1 MGKTYPT
8 KVGILLLG
16 FCALISGAFAQSVS
30 GVVKDDQG
38 ITLPGVTVRIDGTTN
53 GTTSDLD
60 GKYELANLPK
70 GELKLIY
77 SFIGFQSQTKTFNIT
92 GSEKITAD
100 ITMTTSLGEL
110 DEVVVVGYGT
120 QRRRE
125 ITGSIAK
132 IGSKELTNIPVP
144 SFEAAL
150 QGQAP
155 GVQLVQGGG
164 LAGSSSV
171 IRVRGIA
178 SISAGGDPLIVIDGI
193 PISQNYFVNDAGGDR
208 GAMNNNPLAFL
219 NPNDIESI
227 EILKDAASTGI
238 YGSRGANGVVLI
250 TTKRGE
256 GLGAQPMKID
266 FSSRI
271 GLSRA
276 VARPNMLN
284 SSQYLQLFQEAWEN
298 DGNTGLAPL
307 PGGIDWVDARNT
319 DTDWIDET
327 TQIGVKQMYN
337 LNLTKS
343 WKKLSMALG
352 AGYDDSESYLKGNSY
367 QRLSARANFDYQVTK
382 KIKLGGNLSWY
393 RGDNERI
400 DAGWS
405 GGYGA
410 ALSTALPIYP
420 VYYQNDVLDADGR
433 VVHAAGDYWVD
444 GPNPVRDRELK
455 DRRQIEQRTL
465 NSVYALF
472 QPIKGLTLKGELRYE
487 YMDNQDYLFTPQ
499 EYDTNNNGLAKI
511 YPTWNNNTNYALTAN
526 YSFKVKEKSSID
538 VLAGHEYQYATSRS
552 KTNVQYT
559 DLDKPFYEFDGQAT
573 ANPFG
578 PSQNRFN
585 EFSFISYFARVNYI
599 YDNKYIL
606 QGTFRTDG
614 SSRFGG
620 NNKWGYF
627 PSASAGWILSEEQFV
642 RNVDQI
648 SFLKLRAS
656 FGLTGNANIPN
667 YQYIGTFLRDQ
678 SRYLGDD
685 ILYPDKLENPDL
697 KWETSKTLDLGL
709 EYGLFEDRI
718 TGSVVFYNKRT
729 DDVLLNVNL
738 PSSVGFENYWDNV
751 GSILNRGI
759 EFDIKS
765 HNLKGKKLKWITEFN
780 IANNYNEILSIGNYS
795 EDAVSGGTN
804 DTRTVV
810 GYPVG
815 TSFLVRFS
823 HVDQATGKPVY
834 LDIDGNETFNWDPA
848 NRVPVGDILP
858 DVVGGLTNTFKL
870 RRWDLGFLL
879 YYSFGGKVYDSS
891 SKRQL
896 GVVTDWNMRT
906 EIFDRWQKPGD
917 EAQYPVLTRQTDTY
931 GSSTPWINTDLW
943 LHDADYIRLRRLA
956 VGYTIPELLMGNQ
969 KLQNVRFEL
978 SATNLLLFT
987 NFPGLDPEIVRDFEN
1002 QTDRNMSA
1010 FISYLS
1016 APVEQ
1021 TINLQINFT
1030 F

>member
-1 MGKTYPT
+1 MGSQ
-8 KVGILLLG
+8 ILKRAAVMLTIFTLPLLT
-16 FCALISGAFAQSVS
+16 IAQSIT
-30 GVVKDDQG
+30 GTITDDQG
-38 ITLPGVTVRIDGTTN
+38 VTLPGVTIRIDGTTK

-60 GKYELANLPK
+60 GRYTIKDLPI
-70 GELKLIY
+70 GEVSLVY
-77 SFIGFQSQTKTFNIT
+77 TFIGFQEQRKTFQVGAGQSI
-92 GSEKITAD
+92 KAD
-100 ITMTTSLGEL
+100 IGMALSMGEL

-125 ITGSIAK
+125 VTGSIAK
-132 IGSKELTNIPVP
+132 IGATELTNLPVP

-150 QGQAP
+150 QGQAA

-193 PISQNYFVNDAGGDR
+193 PISQNYFVNESGGDR

-238 YGSRGANGVVLI
+238 YGARGANGVVLI
-250 TTKRGE
+250 TTKRGN
-256 GLGAQPMKID
+256 GLGKQPLQID
-266 FSSRI
+266 FSTRFGISRP
-271 GLSRA
+271 
-276 VARPNMLN
+276 VATPNMLN
-284 SSQYLQLFQEAWEN
+284 SEEYLQLRQEAWEN

-307 PGGIDWVDARNT
+307 PGGISWEDARNT
-319 DTDWIDET
+319 NTNWVDET
-327 TQIGVKQMYN
+327 VRTGIKQMYN
-337 LNLTKS
+337 LALNKS
-343 WKKLSMALG
+343 WEKVSLAFNTG
-352 AGYDDSESYLKGNSY
+352 WEENESYLKGNSY
-367 QRLSARANFDYQVTK
+367 NRFSSRMAVDYQLHK
-382 KIKLGGNLSWY
+382 KVKVGGNFSWY

-420 VYYQNDVLDADGR
+420 IFYEEDVYNEQGDLLHR
-433 VVHAAGDYWVD
+433 AGDYFIG

-465 NSVYALF
+465 NNVYL
-472 QPIKGLTLKGELRYE
+472 QVEPVKNLTLRAEGRYE
-487 YMDNQDYLFTPQ
+487 YMDNQDYLFIPF
-499 EYDTNNNGLAKI
+499 EYDTNNNGLAKV
-511 YPTWNNNTNYALTAN
+511 YPTWDNNYNYSLTAN
-526 YSFKVKEKSSID
+526 YRWMPGEKNNFD
-538 VLAGHEYQYATSRS
+538 FLVGHEYQYATSYRL
-552 KTNVQYT
+552 TNVQYT
-559 DLDKPFYEFDGQAT
+559 DLDRPFYQFNGTPTVD
-573 ANPFG
+573 PFG
-578 PSQNRFN
+578 PKRPDFE
-585 EFSFISYFARVNYI
+585 EFSFISYFARVNFVR
-599 YDNKYIL
+599 NSKYIL

-620 NNKWGYF
+620 NNKWGFF
-627 PSASAGWILSEEQFV
+627 PSASAGWIVSDESFMDNVNFV
-642 RNVDQI
+642 

-656 FGLTGNANIPN
+656 YGLTGNANIPN
-667 YQYIGTFLRDQ
+667 YQYLGTYLRDEA
-678 SRYLGDD
+678 SYLGQD

-697 KWETSKTLDLGL
+697 RWETSNTFDGGIEFGLLD
-709 EYGLFEDRI
+709 DRI
-718 TGSVVFYNKRT
+718 SGNLVYYNKMTR
-729 DDVLLNVNL
+729 DVLLNVNL
-738 PSSVGFENYWDNV
+738 PSSVGFDTYWDNV
-751 GSILNRGI
+751 GQILNRGI
-759 EFDIKS
+759 EFDIKT
-765 HNLKGKKLKWITEFN
+765 HNLKGRKLKWVTEFN
-780 IANNYNEILSIGNYS
+780 IANNYNEIVSIGDYS

-823 HVDQATGKPVY
+823 HVDDATGRPVY
-834 LDIDGNETFNWDPA
+834 LDIDGNETFEWDPA

-858 DVVGGLTNTFKL
+858 DVVGGLTNTFTL
-870 RRWDLGFLL
+870 RRWDFGFLI

-906 EIFDRWQKPGD
+906 ELFDRWQQPGD
-917 EAQYPVLTRQTDTY
+917 DATYPRLTMETATH
-931 GSSTPWINTDLW
+931 GSATPWINTDLW
-943 LHDADYIRLRRLA
+943 LHDADYIRLRRVA
-956 VGYTIPELLMGNQ
+956 VGYTIPDMYLKNKQIRNL
-969 KLQNVRFEL
+969 RFEV

-1021 TINLQINFT
+1021 TINFQINLSF
-1030 F
+1030 